1 MVLDVPDIAQ
11 LVERLTVDQLVVCSI
26 HTVRRWSNIKFE
38 RILNSQTTYGEGW
51 EGEGRRGMGRRG
63 MKWGNSGV
71 AQRKRVWLIT
81 KRSVVRIHSPLLMTI
96 CPRGLRG
103 PT

>member
-1 MVLDVPDIAQ
+1 M
-11 LVERLTVDQLVVCSI
+11 
-26 HTVRRWSNIKFE
+26 
-38 RILNSQTTYGEGW
+38 GW
-51 EGEGRRGMGRRG
+51 EGKVREGEVREGKGRDG
-63 MKWGNSGV
+63 MKLGNSGV